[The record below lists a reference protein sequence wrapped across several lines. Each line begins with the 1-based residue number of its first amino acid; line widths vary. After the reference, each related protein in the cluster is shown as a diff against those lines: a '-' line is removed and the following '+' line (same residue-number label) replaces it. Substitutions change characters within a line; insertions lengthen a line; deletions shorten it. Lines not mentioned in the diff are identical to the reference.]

1 MSLEGVTGVKEHD
14 ADRAEGAASQ
24 TTSLI
29 MGALLAANLMQ
40 GPRQSSQSGESDPQI
55 SIQVGDQK
63 VESPLSQLPDVL
75 EHQSDEFLEPLRA
88 AIQDPERPE
97 GAPVVEIYADDK
109 LKFYRND
116 ETTFNSLNF
125 DLKPHPQ
132 SQTAALTVEVA
143 DFLTDGIRTAENPDP
158 TIHLQLGSGAEAKT
172 ISTPSSQL
180 AEEIHSTLSPDE
192 IESLHSTLIDGKPSD
207 VVVSVRDES
216 ELCFY
221 AEGRQRL
228 DLLSES
234 VAATRAAEAPVEVE
248 AEVMPAAASSATPT
262 SEESPAPAVETM
274 DVRSEPIEAV
284 PVAPTEAVEE
294 VASPPQVVQISVSQ
308 AEALG
313 GQTLAES
320 STVNP
325 DVWEGQ
331 TQTFTAEVDQFGH
344 VQPTTSVGQSVDAIA
359 DQIALT
365 EQAEETADNYAE
377 QIEVGRDQATE
388 TAETHDQF
396 FDERRAAAD
405 VVAETHDQFFDE
417 RRADADATGANG
429 NPDAMAE
436 VPESHRQIAAMLDQ
450 ACDLCYGDNT
460 GTQTIQGSHYIIDRE
475 GDFLSVTA
483 KDGRGTLLA
492 KQGETISSSLTPQDE
507 QNLAAGFAILQQ
519 QQARQLEQS
528 TAAIPAVPKVASV
541 SQPKGLA
548 KGPELD

>member
-1 MSLEGVTGVKEHD
+1 MTIEAVTGVNPHD

-40 GPRQSSQSGESDPQI
+40 GPRQSPQSEESDPQI

-116 ETTFNSLNF
+116 ETTFSTLDF

-132 SQTAALTVEVA
+132 SQTEALTVEVA

-180 AEEIHSTLSPDE
+180 AEEINSTLSPDE
-192 IESLHSTLIDGKPSD
+192 IESLHGTLIDGKPSD

-216 ELCFY
+216 ELRFY

-248 AEVMPAAASSATPT
+248 AEVMPAEVSSAMPT
-262 SEESPAPAVETM
+262 SEEPPASAVETM
-274 DVRSEPIEAV
+274 DVESETVEAA

-294 VASPPQVVQISVSQ
+294 VASPQVVQISVSQ

-359 DQIALT
+359 DQVALT
-365 EQAEETADNYAE
+365 EQAEVTADKYAE
-377 QIEVGRDQATE
+377 QLEVGRDQVAT
-388 TAETHDQF
+388 TAEAHDDF
-396 FDERRAAAD
+396 FDQRRETSDIAADKHDEFYDQRRA
-405 VVAETHDQFFDE
+405 
-417 RRADADATGANG
+417 RADATGANG

-436 VPESHRQIAAMLDQ
+436 VPEKHHQIAGMLDQ
-450 ACDLCYGDNT
+450 ACSLCFEENT
-460 GTQTIQGSHYIIDRE
+460 GTQTIEGRNYVIDRD

-483 KDGRGTLLA
+483 KDGRGVILV
-492 KQGETISSSLTPQDE
+492 KDGEQISSSLTSQDE
-507 QNLAAGFAILQQ
+507 QNFALAVPILQQ
-519 QQARQLEQS
+519 QQARQRGQAAGPKLPS
-528 TAAIPAVPKVASV
+528 TPQPVAAST
-541 SQPKGLA
+541 PKGL
-548 KGPELD
+548 ELE

>member
-1 MSLEGVTGVKEHD
+1 MTIEAVTGVNPHD

-40 GPRQSSQSGESDPQI
+40 GPRQSPQSEESDPQI
-55 SIQVGDQK
+55 SIQVGDEK
-63 VESPLSQLPDVL
+63 VESPLSQLPEVL
-75 EHQSDEFLEPLRA
+75 ERQSDEFLEPLRA

-116 ETTFNSLNF
+116 ETTFSTLDF

-132 SQTAALTVEVA
+132 SQTAALTAEVA
-143 DFLTDGIRTAENPDP
+143 DFLTDGIKTPENPDP
-158 TIHLQLGSGAEAKT
+158 TIHLQIGSGAEAKT
-172 ISTPSSQL
+172 ISTTRSQL
-180 AEEIHSTLSPDE
+180 AEEINSTLSPE
-192 IESLHSTLIDGKPSD
+192 EVESLHSTLIDGKSSD
-207 VVVSVRDES
+207 VVVSVRDER
-216 ELCFY
+216 ELRFY

-248 AEVMPAAASSATPT
+248 AEVMPAEGSPP
-262 SEESPAPAVETM
+262 EESPAPVVETM
-274 DVRSEPIEAV
+274 DVRSEPVEA
-284 PVAPTEAVEE
+284 APAPPSEAVEE

-359 DQIALT
+359 DQVELT
-365 EQAEETADNYAE
+365 AQDKETAVDYAMQIDE
-377 QIEVGRDQATE
+377 QRDQATE
-388 TAETHDQF
+388 TADTQDQF

-405 VVAETHDQFFDE
+405 AVADTHDQFFDE

-436 VPESHRQIAAMLDQ
+436 VPEKHHQIAGMLDQ
-450 ACDLCYGDNT
+450 ACSLCFEENT
-460 GTQTIQGSHYIIDRE
+460 GTQTIEGHNYVIDRD

-483 KDGRGTLLA
+483 KDGRGVILV
-492 KQGETISSSLTPQDE
+492 KEGEQISSSLTPQDE
-507 QNLAAGFAILQQ
+507 QNFALAVPILQQ
-519 QQARQLEQS
+519 QQARQRGQAAGPKLPS
-528 TAAIPAVPKVASV
+528 TPQPVAAST
-541 SQPKGLA
+541 PKGL
-548 KGPELD
+548 ELE

>member
-1 MSLEGVTGVKEHD
+1 MSLENVTGVKEHD
-14 ADRAEGAASQ
+14 ADRAEGAARE

-40 GPRQSSQSGESDPQI
+40 GSRQLPQSGERDPQI

-75 EHQSDEFLEPLRA
+75 ERQSDEFLEPLRA
-88 AIQDPERPE
+88 AIQDPERSE

-132 SQTAALTVEVA
+132 AQTEALTVEVA

-158 TIHLQLGSGAEAKT
+158 TIHLQMGSGAEAKT

-192 IESLHSTLIDGKPSD
+192 VESLHSTVIDGKPSD
-207 VVVSVRDES
+207 VVVSVRDER
-216 ELCFY
+216 ELRFY
-221 AEGRQRL
+221 AEGKQRL

-248 AEVMPAAASSATPT
+248 AEVMPAAAPT
-262 SEESPAPAVETM
+262 SEESPVPAVETM
-274 DVRSEPIEAV
+274 DVESETVETAPAS
-284 PVAPTEAVEE
+284 PTEAVEE

-344 VQPTTSVGQSVDAIA
+344 VQPTTSVGQSVDAIS
-359 DQIALT
+359 DQVALT
-365 EQAEETADNYAE
+365 EQAEVTADNYAE
-377 QIEVGRDQATE
+377 QIDEQRDQATE
-388 TAETHDQF
+388 TADTHDQF

-405 VVAETHDQFFDE
+405 VAADAHDQFFDE
-417 RRADADATGANG
+417 RRAVADATGANG
-429 NPDAMAE
+429 NPDAIAE

-460 GTQTIQGSHYIIDRE
+460 GTQTIQGSHYVIDRE
-475 GDFLSVTA
+475 GDFLCVTA
-483 KDGRGTLLA
+483 KDDRGTLLA
-492 KQGETISSSLTPQDE
+492 KNGDEISSSLTPQDE

-519 QQARQLEQS
+519 QQSRQLEQS

-541 SQPKGLA
+541 SQS
-548 KGPELD
+548 KGPELE